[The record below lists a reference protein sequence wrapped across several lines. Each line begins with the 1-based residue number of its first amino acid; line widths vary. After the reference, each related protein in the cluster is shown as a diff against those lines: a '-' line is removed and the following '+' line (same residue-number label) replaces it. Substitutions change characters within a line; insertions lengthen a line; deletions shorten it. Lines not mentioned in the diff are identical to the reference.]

1 MTKKTVGPDV
11 FSEWGSSNGIPSR
24 NGSSESYVGSDNSHR
39 HDLANALQSQGYHPV
54 LIFGTQASGKSS
66 LLASLFHHLQSDPD
80 SPAIAIPG
88 GPLLPLDT
96 AYGKEVHDQAL
107 HFFNTVV
114 DNFFNGEAAPRTS
127 DEAPYYIPVVLRPNN
142 GQPEVKIAFLESRGE
157 WYHINRESRTLYPEL
172 RGEVDD
178 VYRRFTGALSILLVA
193 PLVIGDVYEDE
204 GESEFALAEQRNTD
218 SSLFGALQSY
228 QSARGMRDLDQYLFV
243 LTKWDA
249 YTKGLSSDEFSS
261 PPEGVVDRLIES
273 RYPRAWQ
280 MFRAMQQRATPQ
292 AMRYCS
298 GIMSGNV
305 HVPTP
310 HHLRHKL
317 SPFPR
322 RLWNWLYSNATNG
335 RDLSE
340 TLPNYPKDRATPT
353 VESLD
358 RQVLRG
364 IRKFLS

>member
-11 FSEWGSSNGIPSR
+11 FSEWGSSNEIQGQ
-24 NGSSESYVGSDNSHR
+24 NGLPESYVGSDNSHR

-54 LIFGTQASGKSS
+54 LIFGTRASGKSS
-66 LLASLFHHLQSDPD
+66 LLASLLHYLQSDPE

-88 GPLLPLDT
+88 DPLLPLDT
-96 AYGKEVHDQAL
+96 AYGKEVHESAL
-107 HFFNTVV
+107 YFFNTVV

-127 DEAPYYIPVVLRPNN
+127 DQAPYYIPVVLRPNN

-157 WYHINRESRTLYPEL
+157 WYHINRQSRALYPEL

-178 VYRRFTGALSILLVA
+178 VYRKFTGALSILLVA
-193 PLVIGDVYEDE
+193 PLVIGDVYQDE
-204 GESEFALAEQRNTD
+204 GESEFVLAEQRDTD

-228 QSARGMRDLDQYLFV
+228 QLARGMRDLDQYLFV

-249 YTKGLSSDEFSS
+249 YTKGLNSDEFSS
-261 PPEGVVDRLIES
+261 PPKGLVDQLIES

-280 MFRAMQQRATPQ
+280 MFRAMQQIAIPK
-292 AMRYCS
+292 AMQYCS

-305 HVPTP
+305 HAPTP

-317 SPFPR
+317 SPFPKT
-322 RLWNWLYSNATNG
+322 LWNWLYANATNG

-340 TLPNYPKDRATPT
+340 SLPTQQNGRALPA
-353 VESLD
+353 VEGLD
-358 RQVLRG
+358 RQILRG